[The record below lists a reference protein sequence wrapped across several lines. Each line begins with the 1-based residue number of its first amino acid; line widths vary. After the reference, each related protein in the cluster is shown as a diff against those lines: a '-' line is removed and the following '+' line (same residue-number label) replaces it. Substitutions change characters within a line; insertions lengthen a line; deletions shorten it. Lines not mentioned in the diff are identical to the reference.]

1 MGKHP
6 DLDKLD
12 DLFTKGQDFQL
23 TGKNYEEKTGVA
35 LPKGKSY
42 IKNGSALARKAA
54 EHGYVITEVREE
66 PVIVRT
72 VYFTKKKG

>member
-12 DLFTKGQDFQL
+12 DLFAKGQDFQL
-23 TGKNYEEKTGVA
+23 SGKKYEEKTGAA
-35 LPKGKSY
+35 LPKGRSY
-42 IKNGSALARKAA
+42 IKYGSALSRKAN
-54 EHGYVITEVREE
+54 EHGYEIVDVREE

-72 VYFTKKKG
+72 VFFKKKEG

>member
-12 DLFTKGQDFQL
+12 DLFAKGQDFHL
-23 TGKNYEEKTGVA
+23 TGKKYEEKTGVA

-42 IKNGSALARKAA
+42 IMNGSALSRKAA
-54 EHGYVITEVREE
+54 EHGF
-66 PVIVRT
+66 VIVDVQEQPIIEKA
-72 VYFTKKKG
+72 VYFKKK